1 MLFGLRQM
9 YKPLNHKYFDFQE
22 FVLKRFLNLHI
33 CTHWKHMEMFKTS
46 AIPPVLLEGHAHYM
60 GTCWIFHEAPP
71 HATEK
76 FQERYIQRIHYH
88 NNKRNASSFPYISYA
103 VTRLFTLIILKQ
115 QMFTPD
121 QTGRQASPHLD
132 LEKTVCGSCAIC
144 KLHLNSSADPRLLP
158 CLHTVCNTCLT
169 KICTDG
175 ATQGKDLDCSR
186 GHSLIDF
193 IGALG
198 KVQLSTW
205 PFKNRVELQARTI
218 ALS

>member
-1 MLFGLRQM
+1 MHTLKTHGNGQNIRFCLVRTR
-9 YKPLNHKYFDFQE
+9 PLQGN
-22 FVLKRFLNLHI
+22 
-33 CTHWKHMEMFKTS
+33 W
-46 AIPPVLLEGHAHYM
+46 
-60 GTCWIFHEAPP
+60 WIFHEAPP

-76 FQERYIQRIHYH
+76 FQGRYIQRIHNH
-88 NNKRNASSFPYISYA
+88 NNKRNASSFPYILYA

-144 KLHLNSSADPRLLP
+144 KLRLNSSADPRLLP

-175 ATQGKDLDCSR
+175 ATQGKSSIVVVVTVWLILLGRSGKSNSARDL
-186 GHSLIDF
+186 
-193 IGALG
+193 
-198 KVQLSTW
+198 
-205 PFKNRVELQARTI
+205 FKI
-218 ALS
+218 ALNCRLKQSRKVTFNLHFRSDDYLH